1 MPDSIAPALS
11 ADVVSE
17 VIDNGQISGQQFLV
31 VGLCMFFNVLDGFD
45 ITAMAVVA
53 TSVSTELQLTAD
65 KLGLIFSFALAGM
78 MAGAMVLA
86 PISDIVGRRKII
98 IVSLVLIGV
107 SVLFTANATTLTEF
121 ITLRFISGLGGGAL
135 LACQATLAAE
145 YSPDKYRALAVT
157 AVTCGYPLGA
167 MLTSVAADFIM
178 PDYGWRGMFWFGGGV
193 TLAMGLV
200 AWTFIPESLKYLFE
214 RRPDNALQRVNKIL
228 VKLKKDT
235 LDQLPEVRTQLSTR
249 SKGIAA
255 TVPGLLTA
263 KHRVATF
270 TLWTTFFLCFSTL
283 YFLMSWIP
291 KLMEQSG
298 HTAESGRDAFFL
310 FNLSAVIGIFVL
322 GSLATRWKLST
333 LVSVFL
339 FSSAVL
345 MVVFAAAPNQLAL
358 LLVLTSLIGF
368 LQQGG
373 FTGLY
378 AIAAKVYPTEI
389 RSTGIGWAVG
399 LGRFGAVAGP
409 AIAGFLIASGLSMS
423 GNYLVFAVPMAI
435 GGLLAYRLHI
445 N

>member
-1 MPDSIAPALS
+1 MSDSATPALS

-53 TSVSTELQLTAD
+53 TSVATELQLTAD

-86 PISDIVGRRKII
+86 PISDIVGRRRMI
-98 IVSLVLIGV
+98 IVSLALIGV
-107 SVLFTANATTLTEF
+107 SILFTANATTLTEF
-121 ITLRFISGLGGGAL
+121 IALRFISGLGGGAL

-167 MLTSVAADFIM
+167 MLTSVAANFIM

-200 AWTFIPESLKYLFE
+200 AWAFIPESLKYLFE

-228 VKLKKDT
+228 KKLKKDT
-235 LDQLPEVRTQLSTR
+235 LDQLPEVQTQRSTR

-409 AIAGFLIASGLSMS
+409 AIAGFLIASGLNMS
-423 GNYLVFAVPMAI
+423 GNYFVFAVPMAI

>member
-1 MPDSIAPALS
+1 
-11 ADVVSE
+11 
-17 VIDNGQISGQQFLV
+17 
-31 VGLCMFFNVLDGFD
+31 
-45 ITAMAVVA
+45 
-53 TSVSTELQLTAD
+53 
-65 KLGLIFSFALAGM
+65 
-78 MAGAMVLA
+78 
-86 PISDIVGRRKII
+86 
-98 IVSLVLIGV
+98 
-107 SVLFTANATTLTEF
+107 
-121 ITLRFISGLGGGAL
+121 
-135 LACQATLAAE
+135 
-145 YSPDKYRALAVT
+145 
-157 AVTCGYPLGA
+157 
-167 MLTSVAADFIM
+167 
-178 PDYGWRGMFWFGGGV
+178 
-193 TLAMGLV
+193 
-200 AWTFIPESLKYLFE
+200 
-214 RRPDNALQRVNKIL
+214 
-228 VKLKKDT
+228 
-235 LDQLPEVRTQLSTR
+235 
-249 SKGIAA
+249 
-255 TVPGLLTA
+255 
-263 KHRVATF
+263 
-270 TLWTTFFLCFSTL
+270 
-283 YFLMSWIP
+283 MSWIP

-409 AIAGFLIASGLSMS
+409 AIAGFLIASGLNMS
-423 GNYLVFAVPMAI
+423 GNYFVFAVPMAI